1 MQPLSEKT
9 SKFWAKMAIVIIWIL
24 SMVLAIPNLYFFQ
37 LVHQQDKSGEGLMLY
52 CTAEN
57 VDNIYIPIP
66 VAENENHTNYTSQ
79 IDNSYTNTASISWFK
94 IYNIVLMILQYA
106 IPLMIISF
114 AYTRMGIKLWLT
126 HTPGNAHDQRDE
138 RILINK
144 KKFIKMLSLVVAL
157 FCICWLPYHTFY
169 MLPIIWPH
177 LFQIDS

>member
-37 LVHQQDKSGEGLMLY
+37 LVHQPDKSGEGLMLY

-66 VAENENHTNYTSQ
+66 VAENENHTTSSNYTS
-79 IDNSYTNTASISWFK
+79 IADSYTNTSPSISWFK

-126 HTPGNAHDQRDE
+126 HTPGNAHDQRLD
-138 RILINK
+138 
-144 KKFIKMLSLVVAL
+144 
-157 FCICWLPYHTFY
+157 
-169 MLPIIWPH
+169 
-177 LFQIDS
+177 

>member
-37 LVHQQDKSGEGLMLY
+37 LVHQQDQSGEGLMLY

-66 VAENENHTNYTSQ
+66 VVENENHTNYTSQ

-126 HTPGNAHDQRDE
+126 HTPGNAHDQRLE
-138 RILINK
+138 TKLS
-144 KKFIKMLSLVVAL
+144 KFSL
-157 FCICWLPYHTFY
+157 TFY
-169 MLPIIWPH
+169 DNFSLIFIGMKE
-177 LFQIDS
+177 F

>member
-37 LVHQQDKSGEGLMLY
+37 LVHQQDQSGEGLMLY

-79 IDNSYTNTASISWFK
+79 NDNSYTNTASISWFK
-94 IYNIVLMILQYA
+94 IYNIVLMILQYV

-126 HTPGNAHDQRDE
+126 HTPGNAHDQRLE
-138 RILINK
+138 RLK
-144 KKFIKMLSLVVAL
+144 LSN
-157 FCICWLPYHTFY
+157 FCLQFY
-169 MLPIIWPH
+169 LNIFFNLM
-177 LFQIDS
+177 

>member
-37 LVHQQDKSGEGLMLY
+37 LVHQQDQSGEGLMLY

-66 VAENENHTNYTSQ
+66 VSENENHTNYTSQ

-126 HTPGNAHDQRDE
+126 HTPGNAHDQRLE
-138 RILINK
+138 TKLS
-144 KKFIKMLSLVVAL
+144 KFSL
-157 FCICWLPYHTFY
+157 TFY
-169 MLPIIWPH
+169 DNFSLIFIGMKE
-177 LFQIDS
+177 F